1 MRTRTGRRAR
11 LLRTFALAV
20 TLCLLVTASPVFAAP
35 AVAGSDGNPAV
46 DRPAGLLHALGDA
59 LAGLWAGLTA
69 RVDRLFAANGHE
81 VDPNGT
87 AGSAAGTTT
96 GVVPLDQVTTDNG
109 AGIDPNG

>member
-46 DRPAGLLHALGDA
+46 DRPAGLLHAL
-59 LAGLWAGLTA
+59 AGLWAGLTA
-69 RVDRLFAANGHE
+69 PVDRLFAANGHE